1 MSTEFDD
8 LEEKKT
14 EDEYEDVCFMCRRP
28 EHIAGKM
35 FKMPQNIC
43 ICNDCMQKTM
53 DMMSQYDYQGML
65 NQPGMM
71 MTPEDFN
78 SFQKQFPNI
87 TFMNLSDLLGQ
98 GGIPNKQK

>member
-78 SFQKQFPNI
+78 SFQKQL
-87 TFMNLSDLLGQ
+87 TVCSLSEPLHNNAIFLLTES
-98 GGIPNKQK
+98 I